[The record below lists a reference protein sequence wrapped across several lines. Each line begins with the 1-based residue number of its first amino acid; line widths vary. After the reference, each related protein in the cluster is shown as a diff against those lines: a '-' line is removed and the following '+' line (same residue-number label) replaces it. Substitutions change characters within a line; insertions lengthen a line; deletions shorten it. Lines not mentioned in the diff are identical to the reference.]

1 MGEGKTLRQ
10 HIEGVVAFLRK
21 YSEWLVEQGYSHR
34 SKDVDEAALTLHA
47 ATVLNPVASAPGTFS
62 AEPVQTTQPANP
74 KKVKHLVST
83 QRVKEDT
90 EADVAEAT
98 SFAIGRIRDQA
109 EGRPWELV
117 AVLSSQVQTAGSN
130 WNTFVTAVGRML

>member
-1 MGEGKTLRQ
+1 MDSNERDTLRRVAAVL
-10 HIEGVVAFLRK
+10 EGHCL
-21 YSEWLVEQGYSHR
+21 WLNEQGYSHR
-34 SKDVDEAALTLHA
+34 ANVLREMLVELTALTRL
-47 ATVLNPVASAPGTFS
+47 PASASTIQ
-62 AEPVQTTQPANP
+62 AEPAQATAPPVTG
-74 KKVKHLVST
+74 KVRHVVST